1 MVPARHHRA
10 IAFYTILLLAAS
22 NFAAVDNASNLL
34 QLKTT
39 AIVSINLVFQE
50 EATIISDAV
59 IGAVIKMAAYEAMYG
74 DEGSYRIHIH
84 DMKMMAY
91 LRAGLMQLGLNGF
104 LRRLIIWIDVNA
116 SSLLNV
122 PQTFP
127 HDGFTGDVSDV
138 EPNVKDL

>member
-22 NFAAVDNASNLL
+22 NFAAVNNASNLL

-39 AIVSINLVFQE
+39 AIASINLAFQK
-50 EATIISDAV
+50 EATTISDAV

-74 DEGSYRIHIH
+74 DERSYRIHIH

-91 LRAGLMQLGLNGF
+91 LRAGLLQLGLNGF

>member
-1 MVPARHHRA
+1 M
-10 IAFYTILLLAAS
+10 
-22 NFAAVDNASNLL
+22 
-34 QLKTT
+34 
-39 AIVSINLVFQE
+39 
-50 EATIISDAV
+50 ISDAV

-84 DMKMMAY
+84 DMKTMAY
-91 LRAGLMQLGLNGF
+91 LRVGLMQLGLNGF

-127 HDGFTGDVSDV
+127 HDGFTGDASDV